1 MVTKPSSQKEKE
13 ISFMVTSIVYELKCN
28 NPRYLCAYTT

>member
-1 MVTKPSSQKEKE
+1 MVTKPPTPTEKE

-28 NPRYLCAYTT
+28 NSRYLCAYIT